1 MSVKRTRK
9 PRVDLTGQSNDHCTV
24 IRPSETPLKFI
35 ARCRHCSGEHEITSM
50 QFRRNAHPRICSKF
64 KPHNKLSIPKWLAAL
79 CRKYNVGPDELLS
92 MAEAQNNQCAICEI
106 DVLNTEGRRFAVDHD
121 HITGKVRGL
130 LCSKCNMGLGKFND
144 SPELIDVAIEYLE
157 ASK

>member
-1 MSVKRTRK
+1 
-9 PRVDLTGQSNDHCTV
+9 
-24 IRPSETPLKFI
+24 
-35 ARCRHCSGEHEITSM
+35 
-50 QFRRNAHPRICSKF
+50 
-64 KPHNKLSIPKWLAAL
+64 
-79 CRKYNVGPDELLS
+79 

-144 SPELIDVAIEYLE
+144 SPELIDAAIEYLE
-157 ASK
+157 ASRQVQ